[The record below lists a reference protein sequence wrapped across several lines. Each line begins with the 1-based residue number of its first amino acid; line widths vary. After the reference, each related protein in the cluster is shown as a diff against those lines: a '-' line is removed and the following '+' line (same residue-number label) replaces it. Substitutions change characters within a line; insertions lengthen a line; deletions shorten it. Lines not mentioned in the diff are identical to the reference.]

1 MNTNKVA
8 TKNPDHTDAS
18 HTRKEVMNKLGKAVK
33 KLVLASIP
41 IVGIGASA
49 KKAKAQYSQELETGR
64 VLNILLQMEFVLKN
78 FYTYADID
86 NPVIPDTTS
95 QILALFK
102 KHHTKHIIKIK
113 RRINVLKLPVEA
125 SPELSSTFYSIENLD
140 PKGSY
145 DDFLQLAQVLNDAS
159 TSLYKK
165 CIDKLVSFNCPP
177 RLHRTLLRMH
187 TLEARQTAYIRMIRS
202 ERGVEEL
209 KPWISNTTGN
219 NILPVFNDIYE
230 NEENTTHSGIE
241 VSSIASVPPLSV
253 QEAWDE
259 PCSDEAI
266 NNLFKLLK
274 VNYY

>member
-8 TKNPDHTDAS
+8 TKTFDNMDIS
-18 HTRKEVMNKLGKAVK
+18 HTRKEAMSKLGKAVK

-41 IVGIGASA
+41 IVGIGASVE
-49 KKAKAQYSQELETGR
+49 KAKAQYSQELEIGR
-64 VLNILLQMEFVLKN
+64 VLNILLQMEFLLKN
-78 FYTYADID
+78 FYIYADID
-86 NPVIPDTTS
+86 NAVIPDATT
-95 QILALFK
+95 QILRLFK
-102 KHHTKHIIKIK
+102 KHHTKHILKIK
-113 RRINVLKLPVEA
+113 RRINVLKLPVKA
-125 SPELSSTFYSIENLD
+125 SPKLSSTYSIENLD

-165 CIDKLVSFNCPP
+165 CIDELVSLDCPP
-177 RLHRTLLRMH
+177 SIHRTLLLMH
-187 TLEARQTAYIRMIRS
+187 TLEARHTAYIRVIRS
-202 ERGVEEL
+202 ERGVDDI
-209 KPWISNTTGN
+209 KPWISNTTDTN
-219 NILPVFNDIYE
+219 VLSVFNDIYE
-230 NEENTTHSGIE
+230 NEDNTTHFDID
-241 VSSIASVPPLSV
+241 VSSNTSVPISSV